1 MSDNKDPYFYPGT
14 DVLINT
20 ADIRDKKQLEA
31 FERDTVALNLS
42 QLEESPILGPFD
54 EQRLKETHKRIF
66 TGIYPWAG
74 EFRENTGM
82 MVKERL
88 GNQVV
93 YADSA
98 YIEPELSKLFQMLEK
113 EQFFHRMAPEKMA
126 ERLGHYYSEFDA
138 LHPFRE
144 GNSRTLRQFM
154 SDLALNAGMNLNWSM
169 VATDDDARLKLYLAR
184 DVAVIN
190 ADSSMLTDIIKKAVS
205 PVPPTQTIDDN
216 TRSNTDMSKQ
226 RVLVMNG
233 QRVLQSGDAG
243 KWKNDNVDKAGSI
256 KPGIY
261 PLYLSR
267 EPDKTN
273 SYNGPILHAD
283 KQSVYQQVGKQIFK
297 HDRQYFDKLPE
308 IGTEKS
314 ISYDQT
320 SGKAQV
326 AAATEKQGR
335 KFSR

>member
-1 MSDNKDPYFYPGT
+1 MSDKKDPYLYPGT
-14 DVLINT
+14 DTLINN
-20 ADIRDKKQLEA
+20 AGIRDKKQLEE

-42 QLEESPILGPFD
+42 QLEESPIIGPFD
-54 EQRLKETHKRIF
+54 KQRLKETHKRIF
-66 TGIYPWAG
+66 NGIYPWAG

-88 GNQVV
+88 GNQVM

-98 YIEPELSKLFQMLEK
+98 YIEPELSKLFLSMEK
-113 EQFFHRMAPEKMA
+113 EQFFHGMDPEKFS
-126 ERLGHYYSEFDA
+126 ERLGHYYGELDA

-144 GNSRTLRQFM
+144 GNSRTLRQFT
-154 SDLALNAGMNLNWSM
+154 SDLALNAGMNLDWSM
-169 VATDDDARLKLYLAR
+169 VAADDDARRKLYLAR

-190 ADSSMLTDIIKKAVS
+190 ADSSMLADIIKIAVS
-205 PVPPTQTIDDN
+205 PIPTQTVDDN
-216 TRSNTDMSKQ
+216 TRSSTDMSKQ

-233 QRVLQSGDAG
+233 QRVLQSEEAG

-267 EPDKTN
+267 GPDKAS

-297 HDRQYFDKLPE
+297 HDRQNFDKLPE
-308 IGTEKS
+308 VGTEKS

>member
-1 MSDNKDPYFYPGT
+1 
-14 DVLINT
+14 
-20 ADIRDKKQLEA
+20 
-31 FERDTVALNLS
+31 
-42 QLEESPILGPFD
+42 
-54 EQRLKETHKRIF
+54 
-66 TGIYPWAG
+66 
-74 EFRENTGM
+74 
-82 MVKERL
+82 
-88 GNQVV
+88 
-93 YADSA
+93 
-98 YIEPELSKLFQMLEK
+98 
-113 EQFFHRMAPEKMA
+113 
-126 ERLGHYYSEFDA
+126 
-138 LHPFRE
+138 
-144 GNSRTLRQFM
+144 
-154 SDLALNAGMNLNWSM
+154 M
-169 VATDDDARLKLYLAR
+169 VAADDDARRKLYLAR

-190 ADSSMLTDIIKKAVS
+190 ADSSMLADIIKIAVS
-205 PVPPTQTIDDN
+205 PIPTQTVDDN

-233 QRVLQSGDAG
+233 QRVLQSEEAG

-261 PLYLSR
+261 PLYLSKG
-267 EPDKTN
+267 PDKAS

-297 HDRQYFDKLPE
+297 HDRQNFDKLPE
-308 IGTEKS
+308 VGTEKS

>member
-1 MSDNKDPYFYPGT
+1 MSNNKDPYLYPGT
-14 DVLINT
+14 DTLINT
-20 ADIRDKKQLEA
+20 AGIRDNKLLEE
-31 FERDTVALNLS
+31 FERDTVALNIS

-54 EQRLKETHKRIF
+54 GQRLKETHKRIF
-66 TGIYPWAG
+66 AGIYPWAG
-74 EFRENTGM
+74 EYRENTGM

-88 GNQVV
+88 GNQVM

-98 YIEPELSKLFQMLEK
+98 YIEPELNKIFRTLEK
-113 EQFFHRMAPEKMA
+113 EQFFHGMDPNKFS
-126 ERLGHYYSEFDA
+126 ERLGHYYGELDA

-144 GNSRTLRQFM
+144 GNSRTLRQFTA
-154 SDLALNAGMNLNWSM
+154 DLALNAGMNLDWSM
-169 VATDDDARLKLYLAR
+169 VAADDDARRKLYLAR

-190 ADSSMLTDIIKKAVS
+190 ADSSMLADIIKKAVS
-205 PVPPTQTIDDN
+205 PIPTQTADEI
-216 TRSNTDMSKQ
+216 TRSNPDMSKQ

-233 QRVLQSGDAG
+233 QRVLQSEEAG

-261 PLYLSR
+261 PLYLSKG
-267 EPDKTN
+267 PDKT
-273 SYNGPILHAD
+273 STMNGPIIHAD
-283 KQSVYQQVGKQIFK
+283 KDAVYQQVGKQIFK
-297 HDRQYFDKLPE
+297 HDRQNFDKLPE
-308 IGTEKS
+308 VGTEKS